1 MKYFTAALLASSLL
15 GGAAWAQTAGGN
27 PDTPVIDQRLQNQ
40 QNRTD
45 QGIASGS
52 LTQNEATRV
61 QNRDASI
68 AAQDQKDV
76 AKDGSNNLT
85 RHQRRALR
93 RRENRT
99 SKAIHRKKHNNV
111 TAAPAQ

>member
-1 MKYFTAALLASSLL
+1 MKYLTAALLASSLIS
-15 GGAAWAQTAGGN
+15 AAAMAQTAGEN
-27 PDTPVIDQRLQNQ
+27 PATPGIDQRLQNQ

-45 QGIASGS
+45 QGIGSGQ

-76 AKDGSNNLT
+76 ARDGSNNLT

-93 RRENRT
+93 RRENRN
-99 SKAIHRKKHNNV
+99 SRAIHRKKHNNV